1 MSGINERAGEQ
12 LSPERKTGRGHCPFS
27 EFPSPPPCE
36 NAELSWLPWMRIL
49 PRHDLFGEKR
59 LANLSEEKSLKVL
72 SPEVFIEKD
81 MCRGI

>member
-1 MSGINERAGEQ
+1 MQSPSSTSGTPAPGSKFQEDK
-12 LSPERKTGRGHCPFS
+12 SP
-27 EFPSPPPCE
+27 
-36 NAELSWLPWMRIL
+36 NSWLPWMRIL